1 MIRTKKRLA
10 VCLSLT
16 AFNILFIWVNS
27 MLPSEVSAGFSRLV
41 GRIIDFLI
49 PGSGDTNAG
58 QGHGI
63 LRKIAHLM
71 EFLCLGVLLSW
82 LVRMLRQKTWEY
94 YAFPLLAGVAV
105 ASVDETIQCFVPGR
119 GPGILDVCIDST
131 GVILG
136 ILLLSCIIHIT
147 NRKK

>member
-1 MIRTKKRLA
+1 MIRTKKRMA
-10 VCLSLT
+10 VCLALT

-27 MLPSEVSAGFSRLV
+27 MLPSEVSAAFSRLV
-41 GRIIDFLI
+41 GRIIDFLL
-49 PGSGDTNAG
+49 PGSGNPNAG

-71 EFLCLGVLLSW
+71 EFFCLGMLLTW
-82 LVRMLRQKTWEY
+82 LVRMLRHKKWEHY
-94 YAFPLLAGVAV
+94 VFPLLAGVAV
-105 ASVDETIQCFVPGR
+105 ASVDETIQYFVPGR

-136 ILLLSCIIHIT
+136 ILLLSWIIEIKQQ
-147 NRKK
+147 KK